1 MTVRA
6 EAVEEEGAFERE
18 AAVVLDV
25 LAVLEGGE
33 IGTHAAN
40 IKVVRINPVSTTR
53 ERAVSP
59 KSLQGLHRTR
69 LCTFASAY
77 FFPVLPK
84 PPSPR
89 SLLSNSST
97 TWNPTCITGT
107 MTSCARRSIG
117 FSTKAVLPRF
127 QVDTISCP

>member
-1 MTVRA
+1 MRVAAAEERLELERA
-6 EAVEEEGAFERE
+6 G
-18 AAVVLDV
+18 VVDV
-25 LAVLEGGE
+25 LEDVEVGE
-33 IGTHAAN
+33 IGAHAAS
-40 IKVVRINPVSTTR
+40 IQAESISPVRPVSPAL
-53 ERAVSP
+53 ERAGSP
-59 KSLQGLHRTR
+59 TLVQGLNRTR

-117 FSTKAVLPRF
+117 FSTKGVLPRF